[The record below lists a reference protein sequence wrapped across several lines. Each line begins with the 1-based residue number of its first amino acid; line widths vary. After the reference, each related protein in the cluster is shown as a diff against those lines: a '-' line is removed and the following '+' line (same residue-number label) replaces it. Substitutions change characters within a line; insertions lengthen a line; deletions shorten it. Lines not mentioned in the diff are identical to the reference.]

1 MEAANVAATV
11 SEISDTSPVRESHAA
26 ELAPLRDEP
35 DQLAEAWEEAQERA
49 EAEERPVT
57 AQDVREAVEPVG
69 PEPAESS
76 SRPRDDRRVGH
87 VVGVVGHG

>member
-1 MEAANVAATV
+1 MDAADVGTMV
-11 SEISDTSPVRESHAA
+11 PVRNERQAG

-35 DQLAEAWEEAQERA
+35 EQLAEAWGEAQGRA
-49 EAEERPVT
+49 EVEERPVT